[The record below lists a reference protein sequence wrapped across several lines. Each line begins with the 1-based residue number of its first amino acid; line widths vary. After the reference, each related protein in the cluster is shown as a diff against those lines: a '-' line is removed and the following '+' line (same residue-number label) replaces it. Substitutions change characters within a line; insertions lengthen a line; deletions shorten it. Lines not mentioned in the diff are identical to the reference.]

1 MTMTVTVYPFRG
13 FASMGMT
20 MAITLYVGDERGGL
34 AQFILGFPDA
44 WSKGVVGS
52 GALDPL
58 TF

>member
-1 MTMTVTVYPFRG
+1 
-13 FASMGMT
+13 MGMT
-20 MAITLYVGDERGGL
+20 MVITLYVGDERGGL
-34 AQFILGFPDA
+34 AQLILGFPDA

>member
-1 MTMTVTVYPFRG
+1 
-13 FASMGMT
+13 MGMA
-20 MAITLYVGDERGGL
+20 MSITLYVRDERGGL
-34 AQFILGFPDA
+34 AQLILGFSDA